1 MGHGVT
7 HWAPPGGTAAAAAFP
22 PNWYPDPWGIAPWR
36 WWDGAQW
43 TPVIYGPYG
52 EAWPVSAVPAPPF
65 VPKGPGI
72 MGGGVAA
79 AGAGIGVAGT
89 VVVAIAFAV
98 AAPDRLSTN
107 DPWYL
112 LAGQLA
118 LWAGFLGA
126 VVVASRKN
134 GTGRLAVDY
143 GLSWPRFKDCW
154 LGAAGAV
161 VARILPLIVLI
172 CLVVVG
178 SGFGTPNGTSPK
190 ILGTTPSGTAQ
201 WVVVLAL
208 TVIGAPLVEELF
220 FRGLLQG
227 AFTRRVGAV
236 PALFITALIFSFA
249 HVLNEG
255 PLAPLALFPLAVVLG
270 YLRLRTGRLAAG
282 MVAHALFNAS
292 LFLLFLVPAFR

>member
-1 MGHGVT
+1 VT
-7 HWAPPGGTAAAAAFP
+7 TELAPAAAFP
-22 PNWYPDPWGIAPWR
+22 PNWYPDPWGVAPWR

-52 EAWPVSAVPAPPF
+52 VAWPIPPRVPRPF

-72 MGGGVAA
+72 KGGGVAA
-79 AGAGIGVAGT
+79 IGAGVGLAGS
-89 VVVAIAFAV
+89 IAV
-98 AAPDRLSTN
+98 AVAYAIGDPGGFSVD

-112 LAGQLA
+112 LASQLA

-134 GTGRLAVDY
+134 GTRNLRADY
-143 GLSWPRFKDCW
+143 GLSWPGPKDFG
-154 LGAAGAV
+154 LGLVGAV
-161 VARILPLIVLI
+161 VGRILPLLVLITIVLA
-172 CLVVVG
+172 G
-178 SGFGTPNGTSPK
+178 KGFGSPSAAAPK
-190 ILGTTPSGTAQ
+190 ILGDVPSGTAG
-201 WVVVLAL
+201 WVILVAL
-208 TVIGAPLVEELF
+208 TVVGAPFVEELF

-236 PALFITALIFSFA
+236 PALFTTALIFSFA

-255 PLAPLALFPLAVVLG
+255 LFAPFVLFPMAVVLG

-292 LFLLFLVPAFR
+292 VFLLFLIPAFR